1 MEIHFIMHLLEPGS
15 VILLKPKQA
24 VCILSNLLGDWGPTL
39 TLSPVLMC
47 FSQQPFLSIIWL
59 GIFTSERGS
68 ITKMLKFLSQ
78 RSKKPQFYGNRLTDS
93 QRIYKEELI
102 AVESTSSGIFES

>member
-39 TLSPVLMC
+39 TLSSVLMC
-47 FSQQPFLSIIWL
+47 FSQQPLLSII
-59 GIFTSERGS
+59 
-68 ITKMLKFLSQ
+68 
-78 RSKKPQFYGNRLTDS
+78 
-93 QRIYKEELI
+93 
-102 AVESTSSGIFES
+102 

>member
-1 MEIHFIMHLLEPGS
+1 MEIHFIMQLLEPGS

-47 FSQQPFLSIIWL
+47 FSQQPLLSII
-59 GIFTSERGS
+59 
-68 ITKMLKFLSQ
+68 
-78 RSKKPQFYGNRLTDS
+78 
-93 QRIYKEELI
+93 
-102 AVESTSSGIFES
+102 